1 MSLPKIVASC
11 AVRAS
16 NHGDTHGGL
25 FVVDLESGTYD
36 MVVKWNQK
44 IDFHGR
50 GAERGL
56 RGVVKHNDCYYVA
69 ASSNLLKFD
78 KDFRVLKNLENTYLK
93 YVHEICLDDKNV
105 IWLASTGFDA
115 LVRYSL
121 DKERFV
127 ESYQLNQGGGGYT
140 AFDPKLDNQ
149 INHRDA
155 FHLNSVT
162 SYRGMVF
169 FCGVQMN
176 HLGSLGPGGKWIHHG
191 TVPAGTHN
199 AQMFSPGK
207 FIMNHTQGHS
217 VRITNTSGKVLRSG
231 SVRKIPK
238 AALVNSGLKE
248 NIAQQPFA
256 RGLLVTDKYIVG
268 GSSPAM
274 ITVYDRQTMR
284 TIKEIRMSND
294 IRYTIHGITELLGET
309 DE

>member
-25 FVVDLESGTYD
+25 YVVDLETGLYD
-36 MVVKWNQK
+36 MVVKWNQE

-56 RGVVKHNDCYYVA
+56 RGIVKHDGHYYVA
-69 ASSNLLKFD
+69 ASSNLLIFD
-78 KDFRVLKNLENTYLK
+78 KDFKVLENLQSPYLK
-93 YVHEICLDDKNV
+93 YVHEICIDHKNV

-115 LVRYSL
+115 LIRYSL
-121 DKERFV
+121 PKGRFV
-127 ESYQLNQGGGGYT
+127 ESYQINQGGGGYT
-140 AFDPKLDNQ
+140 AFDPKRPDQ
-149 INHRDA
+149 ITHRDT
-155 FHLNSVT
+155 FHINSVK
-162 SYRGMVF
+162 SYRDMVF

-176 HLGSLGPGGKWIHHG
+176 QLCSLGPGGKIIRHG
-191 TVPAGTHN
+191 AVPAGTHN

-207 FIMNHTQGHS
+207 FVMNHTQGHS
-217 VRITNTSGKVLRSG
+217 IRVTDTNGRVLRSG
-231 SVRKIPK
+231 QVRKLPK
-238 AALVNSGLKE
+238 SELVNGDLKE

-256 RGLLVTDKYIVG
+256 RGLLVTDQYIIG

-284 TIKEIRMSND
+284 KIKEIRMSND
-294 IRYTIHGITELLGET
+294 IRYTIHAIELLV
-309 DE
+309 